1 MRFLATITALV
12 LLGGCAAGNTSRGGT
27 LAKTQYLSA
36 VQAIPAPLRNGSTG
50 APIVGIVVSGTITN
64 AGTTALQCSRSEFVL
79 IRPGDGDVAPAAEF
93 CAMPSIEPKQS
104 AYFNATFAAP
114 PRDDWKLR
122 FEHGDGTYEVHDLIV
137 PPAG

>member
-1 MRFLATITALV
+1 MLLA
-12 LLGGCAAGNTSRGGT
+12 GCAGGTTARGGT

-36 VQAIPAPLRNGSTG
+36 VQSMPVPLRNGSTG
-50 APIVGIVVSGTITN
+50 APVVGIVVSGTITN
-64 AGTTALQCSRSEFVL
+64 GGNTVLQCSRSEFL
-79 IRPGDGDVAPAAEF
+79 LTRPGDGDVAPTAEF
-93 CAMPSIEPKQS
+93 CAVPSIQPQQS